1 MTGVINFSLDF
12 FLKSCYNRMYIMR
25 KLRVKTLLP
34 SAIIL
39 LFSLGTIFAAP
50 VADAN
55 GDTDQK
61 RILFLSSFEITDQY
75 YQKQVNSL
83 SASLPIN
90 YKVMYQFVGGDT
102 SGFEKEDFDGFDNFY
117 GKFLSMSGIDFV
129 IAADSIALKFVQEK
143 RDLFFKGIP
152 LVAVG
157 IQRGPEYD
165 EALKM
170 QNTHIVVDEP
180 YIEENIKLINSLFPR
195 RRKIVFLGSD
205 DGQRVFIDSI
215 RSKFD
220 IDAVFKN
227 VRGLSVSQLASYAK
241 SLDKCSIL
249 FLPSAAEL
257 NGNAVRSEEMV
268 KVFTRNS
275 ENPVFTCHD
284 ICYGEG
290 ILGGYFASVDK
301 ICDAVTQLFKNF
313 GVYKTM
319 IKTYGTTRPIEPNYF
334 FDVAQMKK
342 FNIVKSSLNT
352 KTVFINDDQNSVNG
366 RNVLVAILISAFLL
380 LPAIVIF
387 VFLFLNK
394 IKTLSGQ
401 VDEER
406 SKLNAIVSQSDALFW
421 ECYFDR
427 DDEEIFLDDN
437 VDDEERQFG
446 GDIAQGWIDSGII
459 PEEYLDKY
467 NEIIGELKGGK
478 ETVSIDLPLLQE
490 DIHTH
495 LTTTRW
501 KHIVY
506 KIIEQKGGKVTKAI
520 ATAIDITNR
529 KRAEEEYEGEMSY
542 RSFVSKEYPAYTRL
556 NLTSNV
562 IMERMVNVAELNR
575 AMLDTTAD
583 NELEA
588 IVSVSTTHDQNQN
601 LSGALTRKEL
611 LTMFMNGTRS
621 KEWDF
626 YYRFKTGIIRWFRL
640 SVELTSNPHT
650 NCIEAN
656 IYLRDITNT
665 KIMSISKD
673 SVLDEEVEYIFW
685 LDLSNARCHFI
696 HHAKDATWLPMDNDA
711 VDYYAMIEKTVSD
724 VISSKDK
731 TQVQDFF
738 ALKYLTVRLKDK
750 LAANCTFEIITD
762 NLRIAIK
769 QVHSY
774 FLNGNQNIIVFIC
787 RDITDITLFEKLQ
800 NEKLSKAI
808 EQAEKANASKSDFL
822 SRMSH
827 DLRTPMNGVIGIAE
841 LAEDE
846 IDKPEAIKEDLRKIK
861 SSSKYMVSLLND
873 ILDMA
878 KIESGKL
885 EIRKSK
891 SSLGEMLEFVCTQA
905 AALCEAK
912 KINFYCNQD
921 PKRYMNYYVNVDKMH
936 LQQIIMNLLSNAS
949 KFTPPDGRIEFLVN
963 VTSKTDKK
971 LGLELVVSDTGSG
984 MTKEFQK
991 VMFEAFT
998 QDANSVNK
1006 QGTGLGLSIVKN
1018 LVQLMEGSIKC
1029 ESAPGEGTTFKIN
1042 IDIEIIEANY
1052 GDAPASDGQEKKK
1065 ELIDLTGKK
1074 ILLVEDNALNQE
1086 IAKRV
1091 LQKNGMQVTI
1101 AENGL
1106 VALDRF
1112 SESADGEFDLVLMD
1126 VMMPVMGGIE
1136 SAGLLRKIERQDAK
1150 VIPIV
1155 ALTANAFQEDIQK
1168 CLDAG
1173 MNTHLSKPINPTLLI
1188 QTISDLI
1195 SARQA
1200 AANA

>member
-1 MTGVINFSLDF
+1 MGRIRTKILALAAGFLIFSTGAFPAVTKVADNDVDLEDKNVLFLTSSDASEKYYQTQINCFTSQLPSNYRIYSKFINSDTNLNSELFRLFYNFYNERVALPEINF
-12 FLKSCYNRMYIMR
+12 I
-25 KLRVKTLLP
+25 
-34 SAIIL
+34 
-39 LFSLGTIFAAP
+39 
-50 VADAN
+50 
-55 GDTDQK
+55 
-61 RILFLSSFEITDQY
+61 
-75 YQKQVNSL
+75 
-83 SASLPIN
+83 
-90 YKVMYQFVGGDT
+90 
-102 SGFEKEDFDGFDNFY
+102 
-117 GKFLSMSGIDFV
+117 
-129 IAADSIALKFVQEK
+129 IAADNSALDFIQQSQY
-143 RDLFFKGIP
+143 DFFKGVPI
-152 LVAVG
+152 VALG
-157 IQRGPEYD
+157 IERGQRYD
-165 EALKM
+165 SAM
-170 QNTHIVVDEP
+170 RMSNIHVVLDEP
-180 YIEENIKLINSLFPR
+180 YVEENIKLINSLFPR
-195 RRKIVFLGSD
+195 RRKIVFIGNNERQERL
-205 DGQRVFIDSI
+205 IDAVKI
-215 RSKFD
+215 KFD
-220 IDAVFKN
+220 IESEFKN
-227 VRGLSVSQLASYAK
+227 ISGLSRYQLVDYAK
-241 SLDKCSIL
+241 SIDKSSIL
-249 FLPSAAEL
+249 FLPSSSDL
-257 NGNAVRSEEMV
+257 NYNLVKSDEAV
-268 KVFTRNS
+268 KILANNS
-275 ENPVFTCHD
+275 ENPIFTCHD
-284 ICYGEG
+284 ICFGEG
-290 ILGGYFASVDK
+290 ILGGYFVSQEK
-301 ICDAVTQLFKNF
+301 ICESAVFIFKNLGF
-313 GVYKTM
+313 YKRM
-319 IKTYGTTRPIEPNYF
+319 ANTYGVNQPLTPEYF
-334 FDVAQMKK
+334 FDAVQMKK
-342 FNIVKSSLNT
+342 FNITKSSLNV
-352 KTVFINDDQNSVNG
+352 KTIYINDNQNFVNSRNRLITLLIIMALLLTAIAILSVMFINRVKG
-366 RNVLVAILISAFLL
+366 LETLV
-380 LPAIVIF
+380 
-387 VFLFLNK
+387 
-394 IKTLSGQ
+394 G
-401 VDEER
+401 EER

-427 DDEEIFLDDN
+427 GEDEIFLADDYPE
-437 VDDEERQFG
+437 DSDGSFT

-467 NEIIGELKGGK
+467 NEMIGELKAGK
-478 ETVSIDLPLLQE
+478 ESVSIDLPLLQE

-506 KIIEQKGGKVTKAI
+506 KIIEKKGDKVTKAI

-529 KRAEEEYEGEMSY
+529 KHAEEEYEGEMSY
-542 RSFVSKEYPAYTRL
+542 RSFINKEYPLYTRL

-562 IMERMVNVAELNR
+562 IMEKMVNVPELSR
-575 AMLDTTAD
+575 AMVDTTSD

-588 IVSVSTTHDQNQN
+588 IASIATTHGQNSN
-601 LSGALTRKEL
+601 LPAAMTRKQL
-611 LTMFMNGTRS
+611 LTMFMNGNRS

-626 YYRFKTGIIRWFRL
+626 YYEFKTGIIRWFSL

-685 LDLSNARCHFI
+685 LDLSTANCHFI
-696 HHAKDATWLPMDNDA
+696 HSAQNISWLPADRDN
-711 VDYYAMIEKTVSD
+711 VEYYSMIETMLND
-724 VISSKDK
+724 VVSSKDRP
-731 TQVQDFF
+731 QVEDFF
-738 ALKYLTVRLKDK
+738 ALKYLTVKLKDK
-750 LAANCTFEIITD
+750 QAANCTFEIITD

-846 IDKPEAIKEDLRKIK
+846 LDKPEAIKEDLRKIK

-873 ILDMA
+873 ILDMS

-891 SSLGEMLEFVCTQA
+891 SSVGEMLEFICTQA
-905 AALCEAK
+905 QTLCESK
-912 KINFYCNQD
+912 KIEFYCNRD
-921 PKRYMNYYVNVDKMH
+921 PKLLMHYLVNVDKMH
-936 LQQIIMNLLSNAS
+936 LQQIVMNLLSNAS
-949 KFTPPDGRIEFLVN
+949 KFTPPQGRIEFLIN
-963 VTSKTDKK
+963 ILSKTDEK
-971 LGLELVVSDTGSG
+971 LSLELIVRDTGSG

-991 VMFEAFT
+991 VMFDAFT
-998 QDANSVNK
+998 QDVNSINK
-1006 QGTGLGLSIVKN
+1006 QGTGLGLSIVNN
-1018 LVQLMEGSIKC
+1018 LVRLMDGTIKC
-1029 ESAPGEGTTFKIN
+1029 DSAPGEGTTFTIN
-1042 IDIEIIEANY
+1042 LDVEIVEAVY
-1052 GDAPASDGQEKKK
+1052 GATEQPSEEKKRT

-1086 IAKRV
+1086 ISRRI
-1091 LQKNGMQVTI
+1091 LQKNGMEVTI

-1112 SESADGEFDLVLMD
+1112 SESAVGEYDLVLMD

-1136 SAGLLRKIERQDAK
+1136 SAGHLRNIEREDAK

-1173 MNTHLSKPINPTLLI
+1173 MNTHLSKPINPVLLI

-1195 SARQA
+1195 RERQA
-1200 AANA
+1200 AVNS

>member
-1 MTGVINFSLDF
+1 MAVIS
-12 FLKSCYNRMYIMR
+12 
-25 KLRVKTLLP
+25 
-34 SAIIL
+34 
-39 LFSLGTIFAAP
+39 LFSAARLFA
-50 VADAN
+50 
-55 GDTDQK
+55 
-61 RILFLSSFEITDQY
+61 
-75 YQKQVNSL
+75 SL
-83 SASLPIN
+83 SAADDAFEERRVLFFSSSDVSDSYYQRQISCFKKNLPSN
-90 YKVMYQFVGGDT
+90 YKLFYQFCGGEL
-102 SGFEKEDFDGFDNFY
+102 GLAPEDYESFDRFY
-117 GKFLSMSGIDFV
+117 GKFIALGKYDFV
-129 IAADSIALKFVQEK
+129 LAGDMVALRFVEAK
-143 RDLFFKGIP
+143 RDSFFKGLPI
-152 LVAVG
+152 VALG
-157 IQRGPEYD
+157 LRHGPQYD
-165 EALKM
+165 AAFKM
-170 QNTHIVVDEP
+170 SGVNVVVDEP

-195 RRKIVFLGSD
+195 RRKIVFLGAAD
-205 DGQRVFIDSI
+205 DQRAFIDSI
-215 RSKFD
+215 RGKFD
-220 IDAVFKN
+220 IETEYIN
-227 VRGLSVSQLASYAK
+227 IRGMDKSRMIDYART
-241 SLDKCSIL
+241 LDKCSIL
-249 FLPSAAEL
+249 FLPASAEL
-257 NGNAVRSEEMV
+257 NDNIMSSEEVV
-268 KVFTRNS
+268 KVFSGNS
-275 ENPVFTCHD
+275 ENPIFTCHEV
-284 ICYGEG
+284 CLGQG
-290 ILGGYFASVDK
+290 VLGGYFVSAEK
-301 ICDAVTQLFKNF
+301 MCEAVNSIFKNY
-313 GVYKTM
+313 GVYRAVVN
-319 IKTYGTTRPIEPNYF
+319 TYGNTRPLEPEYF
-334 FDVAQMKK
+334 FDVQQMRK

-352 KTVFINDDQNSVNG
+352 KTVYINDDQTLVNR
-366 RNVLVAILISAFLL
+366 RNFFIALLIMAFLVLPALAIVAFLL
-380 LPAIVIF
+380 I
-387 VFLFLNK
+387 NK
-394 IKTLSGQ
+394 IKLLGGQ

-427 DDEEIFLDDN
+427 SEDEIFFDDN
-437 VDDEERQFG
+437 FEQDIGEDFT

-467 NEIIGELKGGK
+467 NEIIAELKGGK
-478 ETVSIDLPLLQE
+478 ETVAIDLPLLQE

-501 KHIVY
+501 KHVVY

-542 RSFVSKEYPAYTRL
+542 RSFVSTEYPAYTRL

-562 IMERMVNVAELNR
+562 IMERMVNVAELSR
-575 AMLDTTAD
+575 AMIDTTAD
-583 NELEA
+583 NELDA
-588 IVSVSTTHDQNQN
+588 IVSISTTQGQNQN

-621 KEWDF
+621 KDWDF
-626 YYRFKTGIIRWFRL
+626 FYKFKTGIIRWYRL

-685 LDLSNARCHFI
+685 LDLSNASCHFI
-696 HHAKDATWLPMDNDA
+696 HHAKDVSWLPADQDN
-711 VDYYAMIEKTVSD
+711 VDYYSMIEKMLAD
-724 VISSKDK
+724 VVSSKDK
-731 TQVQDFF
+731 AQVDDFF
-738 ALKYLTVRLKDK
+738 ALKYLTVKLKDK
-750 LAANCTFEIITD
+750 QAANCTFEIITD

-846 IDKPEAIKEDLRKIK
+846 LDKPEAIKEDLRKIK

-885 EIRKSK
+885 EIRKTR
-891 SSLGEMLEFVCTQA
+891 SSIGEMIEFICTQA
-905 AALCEAK
+905 NALCETK

-921 PKRYMNYYVNVDKMH
+921 PKRYMNYFVNVDKMH
-936 LQQIIMNLLSNAS
+936 LQQIVMNLLSNAS
-949 KFTPPDGRIEFLVN
+949 KFTPPDGRIEFLLNAV
-963 VTSKTDKK
+963 SKIGNK
-971 LGLELVVSDTGSG
+971 LEVEIVVSDTGSG

-1006 QGTGLGLSIVKN
+1006 QGTGLGLSIVNN
-1018 LVQLMEGSIKC
+1018 LVKLMEGTIKC
-1029 ESAPGEGTTFKIN
+1029 DSAPGEGTTFTIN
-1042 IDIEIIEANY
+1042 LEIEVLEANI
-1052 GDAPASDGQEKKK
+1052 GDTAVHEEKKEK
-1065 ELIDLTGKK
+1065 VLIDLTGKK

-1086 IAKRV
+1086 ISKRV
-1091 LQKNGMQVTI
+1091 LQKNGMEVTI

-1112 SESADGEFDLVLMD
+1112 SESAEGEYDLVLMD

-1136 SAGLLRKIERQDAK
+1136 SASLLRKIERGDAK
-1150 VIPIV
+1150 KVPIV

-1195 SARQA
+1195 SKRQA
-1200 AANA
+1200 AAQAV

>member
-1 MTGVINFSLDF
+1 MRVKKTVIAALTLYFSLF
-12 FLKSCYNRMYIMR
+12 GLFAQPERLESTNQKS
-25 KLRVKTLLP
+25 V
-34 SAIIL
+34 
-39 LFSLGTIFAAP
+39 
-50 VADAN
+50 
-55 GDTDQK
+55 
-61 RILFLSSFEITDQY
+61 LFLSTSDIGSSAGIKQISEFSEALPEGCNVY
-75 YQKQVNSL
+75 YQYV
-83 SASLPIN
+83 N
-90 YKVMYQFVGGDT
+90 YKYEFNEND
-102 SGFEKEDFDGFDNFY
+102 FEEIDAFY
-117 GKFLSMSGIDFV
+117 KNGANRVSLDLV
-129 IAADSIALKFVQEK
+129 VAADNLALDFIKEK
-143 RDLFFKGIP
+143 RSEYFPGVP
-152 LVAVG
+152 VLVFG
-157 IQRGPEYD
+157 MEQGSNFT

-170 QNTHIVVDEP
+170 KNTHFVMDSP

-195 RRKIVFLGSD
+195 RKKIVFIGCVAEQAS
-205 DGQRVFIDSI
+205 QIASI
-215 RSKFD
+215 KFKFD
-220 IDAVFKN
+220 IETEFKN
-227 VRGLSVSQLASYAK
+227 IAGLSLDEIERYIQG
-241 SLDKCSIL
+241 LDKCSIL
-249 FLPSAAEL
+249 FLPSAYDM
-257 NGNAVRSEEMV
+257 NQYQVKSEAALKKITE
-268 KVFTRNS
+268 TS
-275 ENPVFTCHD
+275 ENPVFVCHD
-284 ICYGEG
+284 VNFGQG
-290 ILGGYFASVDK
+290 VLGGFFVSTEK
-301 ICDAVTQLFKNF
+301 ICKAATLIFRNL
-313 GVYKTM
+313 GVYRVM
-319 IKTYGTTRPIEPNYF
+319 VNTYGSTQPIEPDYC
-334 FDVAQMKK
+334 FDAKQMRR
-342 FNIVKSSLNT
+342 FNITKGSLNT
-352 KTVFINDDQNSVNG
+352 KTIYINDNQAYVDG
-366 RNVLVAILISAFLL
+366 RNRFVAALVICLLLLVAI
-380 LPAIVIF
+380 AILAYVF
-387 VFLFLNK
+387 VNQ
-394 IKTLSGQ
+394 IKSMQSQ

-406 SKLNAIVSQSDALFW
+406 SKLNAIISQSDALFW

-427 DDEEIFLDDN
+427 DDDAIFLDD
-437 VDDEERQFG
+437 EEDADVSLA

-459 PEEYLDKY
+459 PEEYLEKY
-467 NEIIGELKGGK
+467 NDMINELKDGK

-506 KIIEQKGGKVTKAI
+506 KIIEKKGDKVTKAI
-520 ATAIDITNR
+520 ATAMDITNR

-542 RSFVSKEYPAYTRL
+542 RSFVNKEYPAYTRL

-562 IMERMVNVAELNR
+562 IMERMVNVAELNHT
-575 AMLDTTAD
+575 MPDTTAD
-583 NELEA
+583 NELDA
-588 IVSVSTTHDQNQN
+588 ITSIATSSGQNPS
-601 LSGALTRKEL
+601 LSSALTRKEL

-621 KEWDF
+621 KDWDF
-626 YYRFKTGIIRWFRL
+626 FYQFKTGIINWFRL

-685 LDLSNARCHFI
+685 LDLSNANCHFI
-696 HHAKDATWLPMDNDA
+696 HHANNVSWLPSGQEQ
-711 VDYYAMIEKTVSD
+711 VDYYSMIEKMLSD
-724 VISSKDK
+724 VVSSKDRE
-731 TQVQDFF
+731 QVEDFF
-738 ALKYLTVRLKDK
+738 ALKYLTVKLKDK
-750 LAANCTFEIITD
+750 QAANCTFEIITD

-846 IDKPEAIKEDLRKIK
+846 LDKPDAIKEDLRKIK

-885 EIRKSK
+885 EIRKSR
-891 SSLGEMLEFVCTQA
+891 SSLGEMIEFICTQA
-905 AALCEAK
+905 TTLCGSK
-912 KINFYCNQD
+912 KINFYCNRD
-921 PKRYMNYYVNVDKMH
+921 PKKYMHYYVNVDKMH
-936 LQQIIMNLLSNAS
+936 LQQVVMNLLSNAT
-949 KFTPPDGRIEFLVN
+949 KFTPPQGRIEFLAN
-963 VTSKTDKK
+963 VVSKTDKN
-971 LGLELVVSDTGSG
+971 LNIELIVSDTGSG

-998 QDANSVNK
+998 QDVNSINK
-1006 QGTGLGLSIVKN
+1006 QGTGLGLSIVKS
-1018 LVQLMEGSIKC
+1018 LVQLMGGKIRC
-1029 ESAPGEGTTFKIN
+1029 DSAPGEGTVFTIN
-1042 IDIEIIEANY
+1042 LELEILEANI
-1052 GDAPASDGQEKKK
+1052 GDLLPQKEDDKKK

-1086 IAKRV
+1086 ISRRV
-1091 LQKNGMQVTI
+1091 LQKNGMEVTI

-1106 VALDRF
+1106 VALDKF
-1112 SESADGEFDLVLMD
+1112 SESMEGEYDLVLMD

-1136 SAGLLRKIERQDAK
+1136 SAGLLRKIDRADAK
-1150 VIPIV
+1150 EIPIV

-1195 SARQA
+1195 GERQA
-1200 AANA
+1200 QENF

>member
-1 MTGVINFSLDF
+1 M
-12 FLKSCYNRMYIMR
+12 SCFNGAKKIIV
-25 KLRVKTLLP
+25 L
-34 SAIIL
+34 SAALAL
-39 LFSLGTIFAAP
+39 LFCNLFAAN
-50 VADAN
+50 ADSAESAEKHVLLLTSN
-55 GDTDQK
+55 KISD
-61 RILFLSSFEITDQY
+61 LY
-75 YQKQVNSL
+75 YQKLVNALTESL
-83 SASLPIN
+83 QDN
-90 YKVMYQFVGGDT
+90 YKVYYQNLEPNANFTRADIE
-102 SGFEKEDFDGFDNFY
+102 SFDKFYKNFL
-117 GKFLSMSGIDFV
+117 GSMKIDFIV
-129 IAADSIALKFVQEK
+129 AADALSLEFIKDKQ
-143 RDLFFKGIP
+143 DSFFLGIP
-152 LVAVG
+152 LVILG
-157 IQRGPEYD
+157 MRRGPEYD
-165 EALKM
+165 KTIQL
-170 QNTHIVVDEP
+170 QNTHIIVNEP

-195 RRKIVFLGSD
+195 RKKIVFLSCD
-205 DGQRVFIDSI
+205 EHQRKFIDSM
-215 RSKFD
+215 RAKFD
-220 IDAVFKN
+220 IDAEFKN
-227 VRGLSVSQLASYAK
+227 IKNYTREQIIKLAK
-241 SLDKCSIL
+241 SQNKCSFL
-249 FLPSAAEL
+249 FLPSGSEM
-257 NGNAVRSEEMV
+257 NSNEIHSEEFI
-268 KVFTRNS
+268 KILSQNS
-275 ENPVFTCHD
+275 ENPIFTCHEVG
-284 ICYGEG
+284 YGQG
-290 ILGGYFASVDK
+290 ILGGYFVSVERVCEAAAN
-301 ICDAVTQLFKNF
+301 IIKNIGF
-313 GVYKTM
+313 YKRAAN
-319 IKTYGTTRPIEPNYF
+319 TYSTNQPITPEYF
-334 FDVAQMKK
+334 FDAAQMKK
-342 FNIVKSSLNT
+342 FNIAKSSLNS
-352 KTVFINDDQNSVNG
+352 KTIYINDSQSFFAT
-366 RNVLVAILISAFLL
+366 RNFLIVVLVL
-380 LPAIVIF
+380 
-387 VFLFLNK
+387 VFLFLPGASVFIIFFFNK
-394 IKTLSGQ
+394 IKILSAQ

-421 ECYFDR
+421 ECFFDS
-427 DDEEIFLDDN
+427 DDNEIFLDDSI
-437 VDDEERQFG
+437 DEDNDGNFS

-467 NEIIGELKGGK
+467 NEIIGELKDGK

-506 KIIEQKGGKVTKAI
+506 KIIEKKSGKVTKAI

-542 RSFVSKEYPAYTRL
+542 RSFVSKEYPAYARL

-562 IMERMVNVAELNR
+562 VMEKMVNVAELSR
-575 AMLDTTAD
+575 SMIDTTAD
-583 NELEA
+583 NQLEA
-588 IVSVSTTHDQNQN
+588 IVSISTTQGQNPS
-601 LSGALTRKEL
+601 LASSLTRKEL

-621 KEWDF
+621 KDWDF
-626 YYRFKTGIIRWFRL
+626 YYKFKTGNIRWFRL

-673 SVLDEEVEYIFW
+673 SVLDEEVEYIYW
-685 LDLSNARCHFI
+685 LDLTTTKCHFI
-696 HHAKDATWLPMDNDA
+696 HNAKDAAWLPAEDNQND
-711 VDYYAMIEKTVSD
+711 VDYYTMIEKMLENV
-724 VISSKDK
+724 VSSKDK
-731 TQVQDFF
+731 QLVEEFF
-738 ALKYLTVRLKDK
+738 SLKYLTVKLKDK
-750 LAANCTFEIITD
+750 KAANCTFEIITD

-774 FLNGNQNIIVFIC
+774 FLSGNQNIIVFIC

-846 IDKPEAIKEDLRKIK
+846 LDKPDAIKEDLRKIK

-885 EIRKSK
+885 EIRKTR
-891 SSLGEMLEFVCTQA
+891 SSLGEMLEFLRTQA
-905 AALCEAK
+905 QALCEAK

-921 PKRYMNYYVNVDKMH
+921 PKRYMNYYVNADKMH
-936 LQQIIMNLLSNAS
+936 SQQIVMNLLSNAS
-949 KFTPPDGRIEFLVN
+949 KFTPAGGRIELLCN
-963 VTSKTDKK
+963 ALSKTDSE
-971 LGLELVVSDTGSG
+971 LELEVIISDTGSG
-984 MTKEFQK
+984 MTKEFQQ

-998 QDANSVNK
+998 QDENSINK
-1006 QGTGLGLSIVKN
+1006 QGTGLGLSIVRN
-1018 LVQLMEGSIKC
+1018 LVSLMDGTIKC
-1029 ESAPGEGTTFKIN
+1029 DSAPGEGTKFTVN
-1042 IDIEIIEANY
+1042 IKVEILEACI
-1052 GDAPASDGQEKKK
+1052 GDEEAPKEEKKEK

-1086 IAKRV
+1086 ISKRV
-1091 LQKNGMQVTI
+1091 LIKNGMEVTI

-1112 SESADGEFDLVLMD
+1112 SESAVGEYDLVLMD

-1136 SAGLLRKIERQDAK
+1136 SASLLRKIERPDAK
-1150 VIPIV
+1150 EIPIV

-1188 QTISDLI
+1188 QTISDLV
-1195 SARQA
+1195 SSRQA
-1200 AANA
+1200 QTA

>member
-1 MTGVINFSLDF
+1 MNGF
-12 FLKSCYNRMYIMR
+12 RAR
-25 KLRVKTLLP
+25 KLFLF
-34 SAIIL
+34 AIISIV
-39 LFSLGTIFAAP
+39 SLCFVQAKPEISPESNTKTVLYLSSSEIESHASLEQMKQLTRAFPEDTKFIYQYVNYGNLDDEGQLASLYSMYTRLAANVDLIV
-50 VADAN
+50 VADNLALEFVKKTQN
-55 GDTDQK
+55 A
-61 RILFLSSFEITDQY
+61 LF
-75 YQKQVNSL
+75 N
-83 SASLPIN
+83 
-90 YKVMYQFVGGDT
+90 
-102 SGFEKEDFDGFDNFY
+102 
-117 GKFLSMSGIDFV
+117 
-129 IAADSIALKFVQEK
+129 
-143 RDLFFKGIP
+143 GIP
-152 LVAVG
+152 VLVLG
-157 IQRGPEYD
+157 MSKGPLFD
-165 EALKM
+165 EALQM
-170 QNTHIVVDEP
+170 MSTHIVMDSP

-195 RRKIVFLGSD
+195 RRKILFLGCSD
-205 DGQRVFIDSI
+205 EQSEFLQSVDF
-215 RSKFD
+215 KFD
-220 IDAVFKN
+220 IDSDFKN
-227 VRGLSVSQLASYAK
+227 IGGMSVEELRQYASEME
-241 SLDKCSIL
+241 KCSIL
-249 FLPSAAEL
+249 FLPSAFEMNDFPVKAEEAL
-257 NGNAVRSEEMV
+257 KIISA
-268 KVFTRNS
+268 NS
-275 ENPVFTCHD
+275 DNPIFVCHD
-284 ICYGEG
+284 INFGAG
-290 ILGGYFASVDK
+290 VLGGYFVSIEK
-301 ICDAVTQLFKNF
+301 ICKAGSMIFKNL
-313 GVYKTM
+313 GVYRIM
-319 IKTYGTTRPIEPNYF
+319 SNTYGSSQPIEPSYYF
-334 FDVAQMKK
+334 DTEQMKR
-342 FNIVKSSLNT
+342 FNITKSSLNA
-352 KTVFINDDQNSVNG
+352 KTIYINDKQKLIDG
-366 RNVLVAILISAFLL
+366 RNRFVAVLVVSFLLLVAIFIL
-380 LPAIVIF
+380 
-387 VFLFLNK
+387 VFLFVNQFKSMDQQL
-394 IKTLSGQ
+394 
-401 VDEER
+401 DEER
-406 SKLNAIVSQSDALFW
+406 SKLNAIISQSDALFW

-427 DDEEIFLDDN
+427 DEDAIFLDD
-437 VDDEERQFG
+437 DDDG
-446 GDIAQGWIDSGII
+446 DISYTGDIAQGWIDSGII
-459 PEEYLDKY
+459 PEEYLEKY
-467 NEIIGELKGGK
+467 NEMIGELKSGK
-478 ETVSIDLPLLQE
+478 ETVFIDLPLLQE

-520 ATAIDITNR
+520 ATAMDITNR

-542 RSFVSKEYPAYTRL
+542 RSFVNKEYPAYTRL

-562 IMERMVNVAELNR
+562 IMERMVNVAELNHS
-575 AMLDTTAD
+575 MPDTTAD
-583 NELEA
+583 NELDA
-588 IVSVSTTHDQNQN
+588 IIGISTTHAQNEN
-601 LSGALTRKEL
+601 LKSALTRKEL

-621 KEWDF
+621 KDWDF
-626 YYRFKTGIIRWFRL
+626 FYEFKSGIIRWFKL

-656 IYLRDITNT
+656 IYLRDITNA

-685 LDLSNARCHFI
+685 LDLSTANCHFI
-696 HHAKDATWLPMDNDA
+696 HHAKNISWLPADKDE
-711 VDYYAMIEKTVSD
+711 VDYYSMIESMLSD
-724 VISSKDK
+724 VVSSKDRDL
-731 TQVQDFF
+731 VADFF
-738 ALKYLTVRLKDK
+738 ALKYLTVKLKDK
-750 LAANCTFEIITD
+750 QAANCTFEIITD

-885 EIRKSK
+885 EIRKTR
-891 SSLGEMLEFVCTQA
+891 SSVGEMIEFICTQA
-905 AALCEAK
+905 NALCESK

-921 PKRYMNYYVNVDKMH
+921 SKMYMNYFVNVDRMH

-949 KFTPPDGRIEFLVN
+949 KFTPEGGRIELLMN
-963 VTSKTDKK
+963 VLSKADEK
-971 LGLELVVSDTGSG
+971 LNIELIVSDTGSG

-1006 QGTGLGLSIVKN
+1006 QGTGLGLSIVNN
-1018 LVQLMEGSIKC
+1018 LVQLMGGTIKC
-1029 ESAPGEGTTFKIN
+1029 DSAPGEGTTFTIN
-1042 IDIEIIEANY
+1042 LSIEILEANI
-1052 GDAPASDGQEKKK
+1052 GSAVSVAEKEEK
-1065 ELIDLTGKK
+1065 ELIDLAGKK

-1086 IAKRV
+1086 ISRRI
-1091 LQKNGMQVTI
+1091 LQKNGMEVTI

-1106 VALDRF
+1106 VALDKF
-1112 SESADGEFDLVLMD
+1112 SESEENFYDLVLMD

-1136 SAGLLRKIERQDAK
+1136 SAGLLRKMERNDAK
-1150 VIPIV
+1150 EVPIV

-1195 SARQA
+1195 SQHQMSR
-1200 AANA
+1200 

>member
-1 MTGVINFSLDF
+1 ME
-12 FLKSCYNRMYIMR
+12 
-25 KLRVKTLLP
+25 KLRAKKTLL
-34 SAIIL
+34 
-39 LFSLGTIFAAP
+39 FAAILSLALGA
-50 VADAN
+50 VAAATSAV
-55 GDTDQK
+55 TDEAETK
-61 RILFLSSFEITDQY
+61 RVLFLSSFEMTDKY
-75 YQKQVNSL
+75 YQDQVNYFSK
-83 SASLPIN
+83 ALPAN
-90 YKVMYQFVGGDT
+90 YKVMYQFVSGDL
-102 SGFEKEDFDGFDNFY
+102 GFEKKDYDGFDNFY
-117 GKFLSMSGIDFV
+117 GKFLAMSGIDYV
-129 IAADSIALKFVQEK
+129 VAADSLALHFVNAK
-143 RDLFFKGIP
+143 RDTFFKGLP
-152 LVAVG
+152 VVAVG
-157 IQRGPEYD
+157 IKQGPDYD
-165 EALKM
+165 MALKM
-170 QNTHIVVDEP
+170 SNTHVILDEP

-195 RRKIVFLGSD
+195 RRKIVFIGSD
-205 DGQRVFIDSI
+205 ESQWNFISSI
-215 RSKFD
+215 KQKFE
-220 IDAVFKN
+220 IETQFKN
-227 VRGLSVSQLASYAK
+227 VSGLSKAQIAEFSRT
-241 SLDKCSIL
+241 LDKCSIL
-249 FLPSAAEL
+249 YLPAAADL
-257 NGNAVRSEEMV
+257 NGRPLRSEDV
-268 KVFTRNS
+268 LKLIADNS
-275 ENPVFTCHD
+275 DNPIFTCHE
-284 ICYGEG
+284 ICFGQG
-290 ILGGYFASVDK
+290 VLGGFFAPVEK
-301 ICDAVTQLFKNF
+301 ICETVAGVFKNY

-319 IKTYGTTRPIEPNYF
+319 VRTYGSTRPIEPNFY

-342 FNIVKSSLNT
+342 FNVVKSSLNT
-352 KTVFINDDQNSVNG
+352 KTVYINDDQSLVG
-366 RNVLVAILISAFLL
+366 SRNFLIAVLIACFLIFPALAVFAFL
-380 LPAIVIF
+380 F
-387 VFLFLNK
+387 TNK
-394 IKTLSGQ
+394 IKSLSAQ
-401 VDEER
+401 VNEER

-421 ECYFDR
+421 ECFFDR
-427 DDEEIFLDDN
+427 DEEEIFLDDSD
-437 VDDEERQFG
+437 VEDDEDSFT
-446 GDIAQGWIDSGII
+446 GDIAQGWIDSGVI

-467 NEIIGELKGGK
+467 NEIIAELKGGK
-478 ETVSIDLPLLQE
+478 ETVAIDLPLLQE

-506 KIIEQKGGKVTKAI
+506 KIIEQKSGKVTKAI

-562 IMERMVNVAELNR
+562 IMERMVNVAELGQT
-575 AMLDTTAD
+575 MIDTTAD

-588 IVSVSTTHDQNQN
+588 IVNISTTQGQNQN

-621 KEWDF
+621 KDWDF
-626 YYRFKTGIIRWFRL
+626 FYKFKTGIIRWYRL

-673 SVLDEEVEYIFW
+673 SVLDEEVEYIYW
-685 LDLSNARCHFI
+685 LDLSNASCHFI
-696 HHAKDATWLPMDNDA
+696 HHAKDVSWLPAEKDD
-711 VDYYAMIEKTVSD
+711 VDYYSMIEKMLSD
-724 VISSKDK
+724 VVSSKDRA
-731 TQVQDFF
+731 QVEDFF
-738 ALKYLTVRLKDK
+738 ALKYLTIRLKDK
-750 LAANCTFEIITD
+750 QAANCTFEIITD

-846 IDKPEAIKEDLRKIK
+846 LDKPDAIKEDLRKIK

-885 EIRKSK
+885 EIRKTR
-891 SSLGEMLEFVCTQA
+891 SSVGEMIEFICTQA
-905 AALCEAK
+905 NALCETK
-912 KINFYCNQD
+912 KINFYCNKD
-921 PKRYMNYYVNVDKMH
+921 PKMFMNYFVNVDKMH
-936 LQQIIMNLLSNAS
+936 LQQIVMNLLSNAS
-949 KFTPPDGRIEFLVN
+949 KFTPPDGRIELLLNAV
-963 VTSKTDKK
+963 SKSGNK
-971 LGLELVVSDTGSG
+971 LETEIIVSDTGSG

-1006 QGTGLGLSIVKN
+1006 QGTGLGLSIVNN
-1018 LVQLMEGSIKC
+1018 LVKLMEGTIKC
-1029 ESAPGEGTTFKIN
+1029 KSAPGEGTVFTIN
-1042 IDIEIIEANY
+1042 LEIDVLEANV
-1052 GDAPASDGQEKKK
+1052 GDATAHEEKKQK

-1086 IAKRV
+1086 ISKRV
-1091 LQKNGMQVTI
+1091 LQKNGMEVTI

-1112 SESADGEFDLVLMD
+1112 SESAENEYDLVLMD

-1136 SAGLLRKIERQDAK
+1136 SASLLRKIERPDARE
-1150 VIPIV
+1150 VPIV

-1195 SARQA
+1195 SKRQA
-1200 AANA
+1200 AHA

>member
-1 MTGVINFSLDF
+1 MFTEKIRGKKAFVLAAFLAFSFVPLFAVSPATQDVVF
-12 FLKSCYNRMYIMR
+12 EDK
-25 KLRVKTLLP
+25 KLLL
-34 SAIIL
+34 
-39 LFSLGTIFAAP
+39 
-50 VADAN
+50 
-55 GDTDQK
+55 
-61 RILFLSSFEITDQY
+61 LSSSNFTDSY
-75 YQKQVNSL
+75 YQKQINCL
-83 SASLPIN
+83 QKTLPIN
-90 YKVMYQFVGGDT
+90 YKVYCQYVG
-102 SGFEKEDFDGFDNFY
+102 SNFEFDQKDYEAFDEFY
-117 GKFLSMSGIDFV
+117 KAYMEKSDIDFLV
-129 IAADSIALKFVQEK
+129 TADLPALRFVQAK
-143 RDLFFKGIP
+143 RDLFFKGLP
-152 LVAVG
+152 VVVLGFKRGTDYDSAFEMDG
-157 IQRGPEYD
+157 IQ
-165 EALKM
+165 
-170 QNTHIVVDEP
+170 VVFDDP
-180 YIEENIKLINSLFPR
+180 FVEENIKLINSLFPR
-195 RRKIVFLGSD
+195 RRKIAFIDCRETNKGL
-205 DGQRVFIDSI
+205 IDSI
-215 RSKFD
+215 KSKFD
-220 IDAVFKN
+220 IQAEYKN
-227 VRGLSVSQLASYAK
+227 IDGMSKEQIAEYAK

-249 FLPSAAEL
+249 FMPSAYDL
-257 NGNAVRSEEMV
+257 NGSDVTSEDVV
-268 KVFTRNS
+268 KVLSANS
-275 ENPVFTCHD
+275 ENPIFTCHD
-284 ICYGEG
+284 VCFGQG
-290 ILGGYFASVDK
+290 VLGGYFVSVET
-301 ICDAVTQLFKNF
+301 ICDAISGTLRNYSIYRSVVN
-313 GVYKTM
+313 
-319 IKTYGTTRPIEPNYF
+319 TYGASRPLEPEYF
-334 FDVAQMKK
+334 FDVQQMKK

-352 KTVFINDDQNSVNG
+352 KTVYINDDQSFVKN
-366 RNVLVAILISAFLL
+366 RNFFIALLIVAFLV
-380 LPAIVIF
+380 LPAIAII
-387 VFLFLNK
+387 VFLLASK
-394 IKTLSGQ
+394 MKALYAQ

-427 DDEEIFLDDN
+427 DEEEIFLDDS
-437 VDDEERQFG
+437 VDDDSSDVFT

-467 NEIIGELKGGK
+467 NEIISDLKGGK

-506 KIIEQKGGKVTKAI
+506 KIIEKKGAKVTKAI

-562 IMERMVNVAELNR
+562 IMERMVNVAELGR
-575 AMLDTTAD
+575 AMVDTTAD
-583 NELEA
+583 NELDA
-588 IVSVSTTHDQNQN
+588 IVSISTTFGQNQN
-601 LSGALTRKEL
+601 LPGALTRKEL

-621 KEWDF
+621 KDWDF
-626 YYRFKTGIIRWFRL
+626 FYKFKTGIIRWFRL

-685 LDLSNARCHFI
+685 LDLSNASCHFI
-696 HHAKDATWLPMDNDA
+696 HHAKDVSWLPADKDE
-711 VDYYAMIEKTVSD
+711 VDYYSMIEKMLND
-724 VISSKDK
+724 VVSSKDR
-731 TQVQDFF
+731 TQVEEFF

-750 LAANCTFEIITD
+750 QAANCTFEVITD

-769 QVHSY
+769 QAHSY

-846 IDKPEAIKEDLRKIK
+846 LDKPDAIKEDLRKIK

-885 EIRKSK
+885 EIRNSK
-891 SSLGEMLEFVCTQA
+891 SSIGEMLEFVCTQA
-905 AALCEAK
+905 AALCESK

-921 PKRYMNYYVNVDKMH
+921 PKRYMNYFVNVDKMH
-936 LQQIIMNLLSNAS
+936 LQQIVMNLLSNAS
-949 KFTPPDGRIEFLVN
+949 KFTPPDGRIEFLAN
-963 VTSKTDKK
+963 VVSKTDKK
-971 LGLELVVSDTGSG
+971 LDIELIVSDTGSG

-998 QDANSVNK
+998 QDANSINK
-1006 QGTGLGLSIVKN
+1006 QGTGLGLSIVNN
-1018 LVQLMEGSIKC
+1018 LVKLMGGTIKC
-1029 ESAPGEGTTFKIN
+1029 DSAPGEGTTFTIN
-1042 IDIEIIEANY
+1042 LEIEILEANF
-1052 GDAPASDGQEKKK
+1052 GDAAKSSEGSAKK

-1086 IAKRV
+1086 ISKRV
-1091 LQKNGMQVTI
+1091 LQKNGMEVTI

-1112 SESADGEFDLVLMD
+1112 SESAENEYDLVLMD

-1136 SAGLLRKIERQDAK
+1136 SASLLRKIDRQDARE
-1150 VIPIV
+1150 VPIV

-1195 SARQA
+1195 NARQEQMA
-1200 AANA
+1200 

>member
-1 MTGVINFSLDF
+1 ML
-12 FLKSCYNRMYIMR
+12 CYIMMER
-25 KLRVKTLLP
+25 FCAKKIL
-34 SAIIL
+34 SAASIL
-39 LFSLGTIFAAP
+39 LSMAACIFAAAP
-50 VADAN
+50 IEKPAEPEE
-55 GDTDQK
+55 K
-61 RILFLSSFEITDQY
+61 HILFLSSYKISDLSYQKLINCFEAELPDSYKVY
-75 YQKQVNSL
+75 YQSVE
-83 SASLPIN
+83 LPPSFTQADLESFDKF
-90 YKVMYQFVGGDT
+90 YEKFVK
-102 SGFEKEDFDGFDNFY
+102 S
-117 GKFLSMSGIDFV
+117 SSIDIIV
-129 IAADSIALKFVQEK
+129 AADPLAVGFAQLKRESYFEG
-143 RDLFFKGIP
+143 LP
-152 LVAVG
+152 LVALGMTPGQQLESTLQTQGARV
-157 IQRGPEYD
+157 ILD
-165 EALKM
+165 ES
-170 QNTHIVVDEP
+170 

-195 RRKIVFLGSD
+195 RRRIVFLGCD
-205 DGQRVFIDSI
+205 EGQRRLIESI
-215 RSKFD
+215 KNKFD
-220 IDAVFKN
+220 IDADFRNILDYTKPQM
-227 VRGLSVSQLASYAK
+227 LHLAR

-249 FLPSAAEL
+249 FLPSAGDL
-257 NGNAVRSEEMV
+257 NGNPVRAEEAIDIL
-268 KVFTRNS
+268 TRNS
-275 ENPVFTCHD
+275 ENPIFTCHD
-284 ICYGEG
+284 VCLGHG
-290 ILGGYFASVDK
+290 ILGGFFVSTERL
-301 ICDAVTQLFKNF
+301 CESAVYIIKNLGFYKRIANTYTSTQPL
-313 GVYKTM
+313 V
-319 IKTYGTTRPIEPNYF
+319 PEYF
-334 FDVAQMKK
+334 FDTIQMKK
-342 FNIVKSSLNT
+342 FNIAKSSLNT
-352 KTVFINDDQNSVNG
+352 KTIYINDVQHTLTA
-366 RNVLVAILISAFLL
+366 RNFLIAVLIMAFLL
-380 LPAIVIF
+380 LPAVAILA
-387 VFLFLNK
+387 FLFVNK
-394 IKTLSGQ
+394 IKTLGAQ

-427 DDEEIFLDDN
+427 DDDEIFLDDN
-437 VDDEERQFG
+437 ADEGEENFS

-467 NEIIGELKGGK
+467 NEIISELKGGK
-478 ETVSIDLPLLQE
+478 ETVAIDLPLLQE

-506 KIIEQKGGKVTKAI
+506 KIIEQKNGKVTKAI

-542 RSFVSKEYPAYTRL
+542 RSFVSKEYPAYARL

-562 IMERMVNVAELNR
+562 IMEKMVNVAELGR
-575 AMLDTTAD
+575 AMADTTAD
-583 NELEA
+583 NELETIA
-588 IVSVSTTHDQNQN
+588 SISTTQGQNSI
-601 LSGALTRKEL
+601 LASALTRKEL

-621 KEWDF
+621 KDWDF
-626 YYRFKTGIIRWFRL
+626 YYKFKTGIIRWFRL
-640 SVELTSNPHT
+640 TVELTSNPHT

-656 IYLRDITNT
+656 LYLRDITNT

-685 LDLSNARCHFI
+685 LDLSNASCHFI
-696 HHAKDATWLPMDNDA
+696 HNAKDAAWLPAQDGNEG
-711 VDYYAMIEKTVSD
+711 VDYYSMIEKMMSD
-724 VISSKDK
+724 VVSSKDK
-731 TQVQDFF
+731 QSVEEFF
-738 ALKYLTVRLKDK
+738 ALKYLTVKLKDK
-750 LAANCTFEIITD
+750 KAANCTFEIITD

-846 IDKPEAIKEDLRKIK
+846 LDKPDAIKEDLRKIK

-885 EIRKSK
+885 EIRKTK
-891 SSLGEMLEFVCTQA
+891 SSMGEMLEFVCTQA
-905 AALCEAK
+905 AALCEAR

-921 PKRYMNYYVNVDKMH
+921 PKRYMNYYINVDRMH
-936 LQQIIMNLLSNAS
+936 LQQIVMNLLSNAS
-949 KFTPPDGRIEFLVN
+949 KFTPPDGRIEFLAN
-963 VTSKTDKK
+963 VVSKTDKIINA
-971 LGLELVVSDTGSG
+971 ELIVSDTGSG
-984 MTKEFQK
+984 MTKEFQQ

-1018 LVQLMEGSIKC
+1018 LVQLMNGTIKC
-1029 ESAPGEGTTFKIN
+1029 DSAPGEGTTFTIN
-1042 IDIEIIEANY
+1042 LEIEIIEANY
-1052 GDAPASDGQEKKK
+1052 GNDSAPAEAKEEKKV
-1065 ELIDLTGKK
+1065 IDLTGKK

-1086 IAKRV
+1086 ISKRV
-1091 LQKNGMQVTI
+1091 LQKNGMEVTI

-1106 VALDRF
+1106 VALDKF
-1112 SESADGEFDLVLMD
+1112 SESQIGYYDLVLMD

-1136 SAGLLRKIERQDAK
+1136 SASLLRKIEREDAK
-1150 VIPIV
+1150 EIPIV

-1188 QTISDLI
+1188 QTISDLV
-1195 SARQA
+1195 SQRQRQPA
-1200 AANA
+1200 

>member
-1 MTGVINFSLDF
+1 MAAV
-12 FLKSCYNRMYIMR
+12 
-25 KLRVKTLLP
+25 
-34 SAIIL
+34 
-39 LFSLGTIFAAP
+39 FAAAEP
-50 VADAN
+50 SVEMEE
-55 GDTDQK
+55 K
-61 RILFLSSFEITDQY
+61 RILFLSSAEVYDKY
-75 YQKQVNSL
+75 YQNQINSL
-83 SASLPIN
+83 SRTIPSNYKIIYQNVNQGANLSAAEVESFDIFYSKFMKSSKIDFLLVNDKASL
-90 YKVMYQFVGGDT
+90 
-102 SGFEKEDFDGFDNFY
+102 
-117 GKFLSMSGIDFV
+117 DFV
-129 IAADSIALKFVQEK
+129 IQKRNSYFMGLPTVVLGANKWNSLSMIEK
-143 RDLFFKGIP
+143 MQ
-152 LVAVG
+152 G
-157 IQRGPEYD
+157 IQ
-165 EALKM
+165 AV
-170 QNTHIVVDEP
+170 IDEP
-180 YIEENIKLINSLFPR
+180 FIEENIKLINSLFPR
-195 RRKIVFLGSD
+195 RRYIVFIGCD
-205 DGQRVFIDSI
+205 DKQREYIDSLK
-215 RSKFD
+215 SKFN
-220 IDAVFKN
+220 INAEYKN
-227 VRGLSVSQLASYAK
+227 ISGVTSSELAAYIK
-241 SLDKCSIL
+241 NLDKCSIL
-249 FLPSAAEL
+249 FLPASFDLNRNSVRAEEAA
-257 NGNAVRSEEMV
+257 NIICS
-268 KVFTRNS
+268 NS

-284 ICYGEG
+284 ICVGDG
-290 ILGGYFASVDK
+290 VLGGYFVSTEK
-301 ICDAVTQLFKNF
+301 ICEAADFILKNLGFYRRMANTFGTSQSVSPDYYFDAS
-313 GVYKTM
+313 
-319 IKTYGTTRPIEPNYF
+319 
-334 FDVAQMKK
+334 QMKK
-342 FNIVKSSLNT
+342 FNILKSSLNT
-352 KTVFINDDQNSVNG
+352 KTIYINDDQNVVNI
-366 RNVLVAILISAFLL
+366 RNC
-380 LPAIVIF
+380 LPAALIA
-387 VFLFLNK
+387 VFLVLPAAIILSIFLFNK
-394 IKTLSGQ
+394 IKILGAQ
-401 VDEER
+401 VVEER

-427 DDEEIFLDDN
+427 DDDDIFLDEE
-437 VDDEERQFG
+437 DDAAFA

-467 NEIIGELKGGK
+467 NEVIGELKNGK
-478 ETVSIDLPLLQE
+478 DTVFIDMPLLQE

-506 KIIEQKGGKVTKAI
+506 KTIEQKNGKATKAI

-556 NLTSNV
+556 NLTSNI
-562 IMERMVNVAELNR
+562 IMEKMVNVAEFNR
-575 AMLDTTAD
+575 AMMDTTAD
-583 NELEA
+583 NELDA
-588 IVSVSTTHDQNQN
+588 IVSILTSYGQNSSA
-601 LSGALTRKEL
+601 SGALTRKEL

-621 KEWDF
+621 KDWDF
-626 YYRFKTGIIRWFRL
+626 YYKFKTGIIRWFRL

-656 IYLRDITNT
+656 IYLRDITNA

-685 LDLSNARCHFI
+685 LDLSNANCHFI
-696 HHAKDATWLPMDNDA
+696 HRAKNISWLPADQEQ
-711 VDYYAMIEKTVSD
+711 VDYYSMIEKMLSD
-724 VISSKDK
+724 VVSSKDRE
-731 TQVQDFF
+731 QVEDFF
-738 ALKYLTVRLKDK
+738 ALKYLTVKLKDK
-750 LAANCTFEIITD
+750 QAANCTFEIITD

-846 IDKPEAIKEDLRKIK
+846 LDKPDAIKEDLRKIK

-885 EIRKSK
+885 EIRKTK

-905 AALCEAK
+905 AALCENK
-912 KINFYCNQD
+912 KIVFYCNRD
-921 PKRYMNYYVNVDKMH
+921 PKSYMNYFVNVDKMH
-936 LQQIIMNLLSNAS
+936 LQQVVMNLLSNAS
-949 KFTPPDGRIEFLVN
+949 KFTPPQGRIEFLTN
-963 VTSKTDKK
+963 VVSKTDKN
-971 LGLELVVSDTGSG
+971 LNLELIVRDTGSG
-984 MTKEFQK
+984 MTKEFQQ

-1018 LVQLMEGSIKC
+1018 LVQLMNGTIKC
-1029 ESAPGEGTTFKIN
+1029 DSAPGEGTTFTIN
-1042 IDIEIIEANY
+1042 LELEILEANI
-1052 GDAPASDGQEKKK
+1052 GDLLPPKEDDKKK

-1086 IAKRV
+1086 ISRRV
-1091 LQKNGMQVTI
+1091 LQKNGMEVTI

-1106 VALDRF
+1106 VALDKF
-1112 SESADGEFDLVLMD
+1112 SESMEGEYDLVLMD

-1136 SAGLLRKIERQDAK
+1136 SAGLLRKIDRADAK
-1150 VIPIV
+1150 EIPIV

-1195 SARQA
+1195 GERQA
-1200 AANA
+1200 QENF